1 MESSPGIQRLKLSN
15 VTIKVSPPLIPLH
28 TPISLP
34 SARLHL
40 VGRFVK
46 GPAEGEELALRDECV
61 ARLLLEF
68 RNQGSHPI
76 AIGKGTVDLGIS
88 GL

>member
-1 MESSPGIQRLKLSN
+1 M
-15 VTIKVSPPLIPLH
+15 
-28 TPISLP
+28 
-34 SARLHL
+34 
-40 VGRFVK
+40 K